1 LLSRKSASLTRP
13 VLFHFTSDPDMLRAM
28 AANLFAAIAGGLRAG
43 PRQRYPLAEAARAHR
58 ELEGRRTV
66 GASVLIP

>member
-1 LLSRKSASLTRP
+1 
-13 VLFHFTSDPDMLRAM
+13 M
-28 AANLFAAIAGGLRAG
+28 AANLFAAIAGGLRAA

-58 ELEGRRTV
+58 ELESRRTV